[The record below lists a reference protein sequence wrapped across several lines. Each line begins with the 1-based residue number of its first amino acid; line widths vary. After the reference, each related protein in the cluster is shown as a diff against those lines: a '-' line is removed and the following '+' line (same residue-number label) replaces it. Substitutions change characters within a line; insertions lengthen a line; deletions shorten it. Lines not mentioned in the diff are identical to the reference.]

1 MATQHEW
8 VVKRGNGADYVWR
21 TATGWSTARADALRM
36 SFEDAR
42 TLKLRL
48 GELDIWSKLTVA
60 YESAAQAPEET
71 PPDWVVMRML
81 DGVKTWK
88 RVWTGDQTRWTRHLS
103 EAARSRKETAEYEA
117 AMAAC
122 GTPGSVVAVPLTAEV
137 LAAAKAQAES
147 TAVPKDPEWVVKRT
161 LDGLSLW
168 AMLKGGS
175 IGLWVDAQ
183 RDATRMSEHLAKGLA
198 ANAAETTC
206 ASVVAIPWEEAGGAA
221 PTAIK
226 STGDLTAPLP
236 TVLTEDMLVE
246 ACAAAMWEASEAQRC
261 GIQLANG
268 IARTHQPWATEVAS
282 QDFARKLVR
291 GMLGVAPAAGPEH
304 DETVRN
310 AVFSVAK
317 ALGWTPPAQVD
328 DARRDAWSTYDG
340 VVRGL
345 QEIREQD
352 TATPAAEPADW
363 MVQGEWRGGPIYWHG
378 WTKGWLTTP
387 DGAIR
392 LPQSTAERMA
402 KRASE
407 EGRPAK
413 AVPWEAPAEEKAEW
427 LIRETERGYYLHG
440 KFMPGFHGWNS
451 DRQMA
456 AKFTHTEATRIASLI
471 VNPTEVVRQAQGSEQ
486 TPTGAEWPAKVIAEA
501 DAKIAGLSG
510 SGTMADQPEEWL
522 LTFGD
527 GEGSQHWVVDQGDG
541 PLWSADK
548 SKATR
553 FTRFTARLFLLDLR
567 ASGFKW
573 AISIEKAPSV
583 PPRAVPADWAVKS
596 SSGKPYLVVTGRFS
610 VEWDDDGARATKL
623 TRADAE
629 DLAMRLNSERAER
642 GLESVVWIVPWP
654 GAAKAPAAA

>member
-88 RVWTGDQTRWTRHLS
+88 RVWTGDQTRWTPHPS
-103 EAARSRKETAEYEA
+103 EAAHSSKETAEHEA
-117 AMAAC
+117 AREAYYN
-122 GTPGSVVAVPLTAEV
+122 PDGSVVAVPLTAEM

-161 LDGLSLW
+161 LDGGISWGHHDGDLGLVWTNSLV
-168 AMLKGGS
+168 G
-175 IGLWVDAQ
+175 
-183 RDATRMSEHLAKGLA
+183 ATRMSELLAKGLA
-198 ANAAETTC
+198 TRAATM
-206 ASVVAIPWEEAGGAA
+206 VAMPWEEALAETGGAA

-226 STGDLTAPLP
+226 SAGDLTAPLP

-246 ACAAAMWEASEAQRC
+246 ACAAAVWEATEARAR
-261 GIQLANG
+261 GRLA
-268 IARTHQPWATEVAS
+268 AHRPRSWREAAALT
-282 QDFARKLVR
+282 QDFTRKLVR
-291 GMLGVAPAAGPEH
+291 GILGVATAAGPEH

-317 ALGWTPPAQVD
+317 ALGWTPPAQAD
-328 DARRDAWSTYDG
+328 GARRGAWSTYDG

-363 MVQGEWRGGPIYWHG
+363 IVQGEWRGGPIYWHG
-378 WTKGWLTTP
+378 YDSGWLTIP
-387 DGAIR
+387 AGAER
-392 LPQSTAERMA
+392 LTRSTAEHLA
-402 KRASE
+402 KKASE

-413 AVPWEAPAEEKAEW
+413 AVPWEAPVEEKAEW

-456 AKFTHTEATRIASLI
+456 AKFTHTEAARIASLI
-471 VNPTEVVRQAQGSEQ
+471 VNPTEVVRQDPVSATDEPKDWLIHDPDRKAYFARTSD
-486 TPTGAEWPAKVIAEA
+486 TPGFVWVANPWMATSFTEAEA
-501 DAKIAGLSG
+501 EHAAASIGGA
-510 SGTMADQPEEWL
+510 
-522 LTFGD
+522 LTITHKNVALD
-527 GEGSQHWVVDQGDG
+527 GW
-541 PLWSADK
+541 
-548 SKATR
+548 
-553 FTRFTARLFLLDLR
+553 
-567 ASGFKW
+567 
-573 AISIEKAPSV
+573 
-583 PPRAVPADWAVKS
+583 PRATLTVQGRPPPPADWAVKS
-596 SSGKPYLVVTGRFS
+596 SSGKPYLVVLGSFS
-610 VEWDDDGARATKL
+610 IQWSDAARATKL
-623 TRADAE
+623 TRAEADDWAV
-629 DLAMRLNSERAER
+629 RLNAER
-642 GLESVVWIVPWP
+642 TGRGLTSYVHVVPWP
-654 GAAKAPAAA
+654 NKAEG